1 MYNHKQPNN
10 TTATGNSPL
19 QAAGVGLEGWYG
31 VAPAPLNICDY
42 PVLLLDTDAIT
53 KSMLVNGS
61 ECYVHLHALKIGLL
75 PET

>member
-10 TTATGNSPL
+10 TITTGNSPL

-42 PVLLLDTDAIT
+42 
-53 KSMLVNGS
+53 G
-61 ECYVHLHALKIGLL
+61 CHH
-75 PET
+75 